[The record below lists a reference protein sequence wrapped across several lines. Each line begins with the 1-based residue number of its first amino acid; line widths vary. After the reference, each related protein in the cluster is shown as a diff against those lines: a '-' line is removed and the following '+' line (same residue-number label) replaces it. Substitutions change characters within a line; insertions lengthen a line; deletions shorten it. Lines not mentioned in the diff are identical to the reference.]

1 MPERLIRS
9 SCYSVFSSVLG
20 YILHLQTQQTTI
32 RIINRIKNVI
42 ATHGASLV
50 ASIGISVD
58 VKVPSIALVFT
69 PNVTVSSSKLN
80 EVTKDFR
87 KGIPSRNSSTTH
99 ETKISHLC
107 AF

>member
-1 MPERLIRS
+1 M
-9 SCYSVFSSVLG
+9 
-20 YILHLQTQQTTI
+20 QQTTI

-69 PNVTVSSSKLN
+69 PNVTVSSS
-80 EVTKDFR
+80 
-87 KGIPSRNSSTTH
+87 
-99 ETKISHLC
+99 
-107 AF
+107 